1 MFKDLQELVMIAV
14 LAVALIP
21 VCYSAVREKQSRRR
35 RKCLIRELNIVTIL

>member
-21 VCYSAVREKQSRRR
+21 VCYSAVREKAKQAQEEENVSYAS
-35 RKCLIRELNIVTIL
+35 